1 MRRPTLLLL
10 LLTLAIAA
18 VLVVVHDIIRLL
30 EQPVIIEE
38 HNTDHVWL
46 R

>member
-10 LLTLAIAA
+10 LLAVAIAA
-18 VLVVVHDIIRLL
+18 VLVVVHDIIRLI
-30 EQPVIIEE
+30 EQPPVLE